1 MKIQFIYQKKKD
13 KDYTE
18 KTANIS
24 YCGYI
29 LSNSRLAP
37 SLSEFKNQFIKE
49 FSLENQINEND
60 EIKVFNAEKQKI
72 DNDSNYNN
80 MLENMANS
88 KNKTTVFVETEKIP
102 VYFSGEKSIEF
113 EDEIKNVVERELRI
127 AANNIKK
134 CLTTN
139 LSLSNSKKVRVES
152 CSKCNKQIIGYLY
165 KEISP
170 DEKDSYYCELCSTT
184 VDIPLFKI
192 N

>member
-1 MKIQFIYQKKKD
+1 MENESSIKLNTD
-13 KDYTE
+13 

-29 LSNSRLAP
+29 LSNIHLAP
-37 SLSEFKNQFIKE
+37 SLSEFKAQFIKE
-49 FSLENQINEND
+49 FSLENQFNEND
-60 EIKVFNAEKQKI
+60 EIKIFNAEKQNI
-72 DNDSNYNN
+72 NNDSDYKA
-80 MLENMANS
+80 MLDNLANS
-88 KNKTTVFVETEKIP
+88 KNKGTVFVETEKIP

-113 EDEIKNVVERELRI
+113 EDEIKNIVERELRI

-139 LSLSNSKKVRVES
+139 LSLSNSKKVRIQS
-152 CSKCNKQIIGYLY
+152 CSKCHNQIIGYLY

-170 DEKDSYYCELCSTT
+170 DEKDSYYCELCSTQVNT
-184 VDIPLFKI
+184 PLFKI